1 MRILLIE
8 DQRELAAVLA
18 DGLKDSGFAVDTVRT
33 IREACEATVLAAYD
47 MILIDRKLPDGDG
60 LDFLRKQRRLGSS
73 TAAIVIT
80 ATMPDVDDRV
90 EGLNAG
96 ADDYVLKPVLI
107 DELVARIRAVLRRP
121 ARSLAPVLQAGN
133 VELDLTTRQ
142 VFVAGS
148 RIHVPRREVGLIELL
163 MRRFGRVVAKAALE
177 ESLYSFDEE
186 VSPNAIEVAVYRLRT
201 YLAKSGATVTIRTV
215 RGTGYVLEEDVRSA
229 EGAGPADHALQFA
242 VSVGVR
248 DRE

>member
-18 DGLKDSGFAVDTVRT
+18 DGLKDSGFAVDTART
-33 IREACEATVLAAYD
+33 VAEACEAVALAPYD
-47 MILIDRKLPDGDG
+47 MILVDRKLPDGDG
-60 LDFLRKQRRLGSS
+60 LDWVRRQRRLGSS
-73 TAAIVIT
+73 TPVIVIT
-80 ATMPDVDDRV
+80 ATMPDVDDRI

-121 ARSLAPVLQAGN
+121 RTAFLPVLNAGN
-133 VELDLTTRQ
+133 IALDLTSRQ
-142 VFVAGS
+142 VSIGGLPVH
-148 RIHVPRREVGLIELL
+148 IPRREVGLIELL
-163 MRRFGRVVAKAALE
+163 MRRFGRVVPRAALE
-177 ESLYSFDEE
+177 ESLYSFDDE

-201 YLAKSGATVTIRTV
+201 HLARSGATVTIRTV
-215 RGTGYVLEEDVRSA
+215 RGMGYALEEDTRP
-229 EGAGPADHALQFA
+229 AGKITGSLLLQP
-242 VSVGVR
+242 VGDGETP